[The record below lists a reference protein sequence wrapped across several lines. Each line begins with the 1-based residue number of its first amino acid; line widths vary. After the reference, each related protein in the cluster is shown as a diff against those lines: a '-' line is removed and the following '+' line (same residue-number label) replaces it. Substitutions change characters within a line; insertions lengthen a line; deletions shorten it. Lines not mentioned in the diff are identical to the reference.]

1 MHENSPAL
9 KRRGFFVRHGYNPR
23 MEQCAKASSAFVWDS
38 LTLTSEHKDP
48 DESDLLPVEQHFVCI
63 NLGAPCT
70 IWQERSGETHLRHQP
85 PGDVLFMPAGQ
96 PSRWRWETPA
106 HVLHLLIQPHLVRR
120 IAAESGL
127 ASPDL
132 VNNFGAA
139 DPRLLHLGLVLK
151 AEAEAGGGNGTLFV
165 ESLLAALATHLL
177 RQYSGPTTLQVT
189 PPRRGLSESEV
200 RRVAEYVR
208 ENLASALTLAEIA
221 GVVNISPFH
230 FARLWK
236 RAMGETPHQFVIGC
250 RVEAA
255 KRLLR
260 QDGLSVGQV
269 AGSVG
274 FAQQSHLAGHFKRA
288 TGLSPVAF
296 RRQPSP

>member
-1 MHENSPAL
+1 MRKAPPYQGW
-9 KRRGFFVRHGYNPR
+9 GFFVRHGYNPR
-23 MEQCAKASSAFVWDS
+23 MEQCAKASSGFVWND

-48 DESDLLPVEQHFVCI
+48 DESDLLPVAQHFVCI

-70 IWQERSGETHLRHQP
+70 IWQERSGQAHLRHQT

-120 IAAESGL
+120 VAAESGL
-127 ASPDL
+127 AAPDL
-132 VNNFGAA
+132 VNNFGAE
-139 DPRLLHLGLVLK
+139 DPRLLHLGLALK
-151 AEAEAGGGNGTLFV
+151 AEAEAGGGNGALFV
-165 ESLLAALATHLL
+165 ESLSTALAAHLL
-177 RQYSGPTTLQVT
+177 RHYSRSTTRPSL
-189 PPRRGLSESEV
+189 PGHGLSESEI
-200 RRVAEYVR
+200 RRVAAYVR
-208 ENLASALTLAEIA
+208 ENLTSALTLAEIA
-221 GVVNISPFH
+221 GVVNVSPFH
-230 FARLWK
+230 FVRLWK
-236 RAMGETPHQFVIGC
+236 RATGETPHQFVIGC

-260 QDGLSVGQV
+260 RGDLSVGQV
-269 AGSVG
+269 AGQVG

-296 RRQPSP
+296 RRYQSS